1 MFGAHVKECRALS
14 QCFAKLTALAPRSP
28 YSQDLNAK
36 SEWYCCCNSNSLV
49 AVSYTHLTLPTI
61 CSV

>member
-1 MFGAHVKECRALS
+1 MVQRWVFVFVELLADPAIPEGGRRCTPFLAGAGS
-14 QCFAKLTALAPRSP
+14 ALAPR
-28 YSQDLNAK
+28 
-36 SEWYCCCNSNSLV
+36 EREREG